1 MGGGKDASEGSKML
15 AMTFAEKVSKLLD
28 QKRWPQ
34 QRLREVLSA
43 PVGQATAHGWV
54 TGKGPL
60 PRADQALEIAKA
72 LEVDLVWLLD
82 EKQEFPPVPW
92 SSGDNGLTEDEKLAL
107 RLVRTMGTEQAIR
120 RLAALEVRPLSV
132 EQADKLKR
140 ELGR

>member
-1 MGGGKDASEGSKML
+1 ML
-15 AMTFAEKVSKLLD
+15 AMTFAEKLTKLLD

-34 QRLREVLSA
+34 QRLREVLSS

-54 TGKGPL
+54 TGKSPL

-72 LEVDLVWLLD
+72 LDVDLVWLLD
-82 EKQEFPPVPW
+82 DKQEFPPVPW
-92 SSGDNGLTEDEKLAL
+92 GASESPLTEDERVVL
-107 RLVRTMGTEQAIR
+107 RLAKVMGLEQALR

-132 EQADKLKR
+132 EQADQLKR